1 MSTTLKRAKV
11 QRNVLTESKVKDIDL
26 NVTHDTNTD
35 IDELDDE
42 EMRKQLKEQQENLK
56 IIDLDVDDEPVEKLS
71 QIITLS
77 HSKSNIM
84 SNFN

>member
-56 IIDLDVDDEPVEKLS
+56 IIDLDVDDETVEKLS

>member
-56 IIDLDVDDEPVEKLS
+56 IIDLDVYDEPVEKLS